1 MSKLKDKLSDNMRM
15 VKANQGHAASEP
27 AKGAPTT
34 HTSKPASE
42 TPAGAGR
49 KPAGGVATSESS
61 SGDVPQSG
69 TELFPSRVWPD

>member
-1 MSKLKDKLSDNMRM
+1 MSKLKDKLSDNMRT
-15 VKANQGHAASEP
+15 VKANQGQTPRQP
-27 AKGAPTT
+27 AKTASAAA
-34 HTSKPASE
+34 TSKPASA